1 MPLGTMRA
9 VRNLQFLAVAAV
21 IGLVAVAAYFSWIV
35 YSARQYTLDVVLPG
49 TRSASYALAVSDLT
63 PRQLDILLKVEDPQF
78 FHHGG
83 FDFSTPGAGI
93 TTITQA
99 LAKQI
104 YFDKFKPG
112 IAKLKQTAIAA
123 YALDPLMP
131 KQEQL
136 RLFINTAYLGRNVRG
151 FEQAANAFF
160 HKPFQQLN
168 EDQYIA
174 IVAMLIAPAVFDV
187 QKFPAHNA
195 ERVRRIKLLVSGEYK
210 PRGLFDLYYGKVDA
224 ETRKNL
230 PSFSYFESYYQ

>member
-1 MPLGTMRA
+1 MRPIR
-9 VRNLQFLAVAAV
+9 VLQSFAMVAGIGLIAVAS
-21 IGLVAVAAYFSWIV
+21 YFSCV
-35 YSARQYTLDVVLPG
+35 VCSARQYTLDVVLPSA
-49 TRSASYALAVSDLT
+49 RSASYALAVSDLT
-63 PRQLDILLKVEDPQF
+63 PCQLNILLKVEDPRF
-78 FHHGG
+78 FDHGG

-99 LAKQI
+99 LVKHL
-104 YFDKFKPG
+104 YFDNFKPG
-112 IAKLKQTAIAA
+112 IAKFKQTAIAA

-136 RLFINTAYLGRNVRG
+136 RLFINTSYLGQNVRG

-160 HKPFQQLN
+160 HKPFKQLN
-168 EDQYIA
+168 DDQYIA
-174 IVAMLIAPAVFDV
+174 IVAMLIAPEVFDV
-187 QKFPAHNA
+187 QKFPARNA

-210 PRGLFDLYYGKVDA
+210 PRGLFDLYYGKIDA